1 MAQKLFGQGGMKKIS
16 SLALFLFLVGAV
28 EAQNLG
34 SVRGVVRDGRTGT
47 PISGAAVVIRGAAV
61 GATSDS
67 VGQFLIVNTPLGY
80 LRLEATA
87 EGYRE
92 VATDPIQLTAAVTRQ
107 VNITMEPRVD
117 TLAAVSV
124 RAPGVR
130 RTDVAPLSNF
140 RLNVQEIEKSP
151 GGNRDIS
158 KVVQNIPGVSA
169 TPAYRN
175 DLVVRG
181 GSPSE
186 NRFYLDRVEIP
197 ILNHFAQQGASGGNA
212 SLVNSDFLS
221 SATLYSSAFPVW
233 AGGLS
238 SVLDLR
244 MAEGNSDR
252 FKTRFSIGASDA
264 GITFDTP
271 LGKDANLMASY
282 RVSYL
287 QLLFSAIKLPFLPTY
302 QDAQFKTT
310 IRLSPRD
317 RLVVLGLGGYDFN
330 RLNTGIPDPTVSQR
344 YLLEYIPENDQ
355 WSYVVGAVY
364 THTTQYGQLS
374 VVASTDRVNNSL
386 QKWQNND
393 PAQGKNLDYVSN
405 ESHARLRVE
414 YTGDL
419 GRGYALSA
427 GVSGNSAWYDN
438 HTMRKIFIG
447 GTPAQNLY
455 QSDLQ
460 LWEYAAYAAVDKRF
474 FDEKLRVQL
483 SARMEGNS
491 YSKHTANPLAHF
503 SPRLLLGYEFAPR
516 WSLNATLGRYYQ
528 QPLYTTMGYRSPAG
542 ELVNRDALRY
552 TSSDQVSLGVAWAPS
567 VVQRLSVEGF
577 YKSYDRYPMSVR
589 DSVAIGGV
597 PYEVFAVGAEAV
609 RSVGQGRAYGFE
621 LLYRNQDLFGFRLNA
636 SFTYYRSEFRKLDKN
651 FAPTGAYVPS
661 NWDNQRLFTIL
672 LSRELGKGWE
682 AGLRWRYAGGAPYTP
697 YNEAASM
704 EPDHWNETHQP
715 VVDYSMQNA
724 QRFAPFHQLDIRVD
738 KSWFFRKWTLAL
750 YVDVQNLYNYAAQG
764 RDLLLPGVDP
774 QTGQY
779 VVGANGKYVPVYYP
793 NKLGGTIIPTLGVNI
808 EF

>member
-1 MAQKLFGQGGMKKIS
+1 MKPLFF
-16 SLALFLFLVGAV
+16 ALFFIFGSWTVS
-28 EAQNLG
+28 AQNGG
-34 SVRGVVRDGRTGT
+34 SVRGVVRDARTGT
-47 PISGAAVVIRGAAV
+47 PISGAAVLVHGSSA
-61 GATSDS
+61 GATTDS
-67 VGQFLIVNTPLGY
+67 VGRFLIDRTPTGY
-80 LRLEATA
+80 LRLEVSA

-92 VATDPIQLTAAVTRQ
+92 TQSDPVQLTAAVTRQ
-107 VNITMEPRVD
+107 VDLLMEPRVD

-140 RLNVQEIEKSP
+140 RLNIQEIEKSP

-169 TPAYRN
+169 TPNYRN

-197 ILNHFAQQGASGGNA
+197 ILNHFAQQGSSGGNA
-212 SLVNSDFLS
+212 SLVNSDFLT
-221 SATLYSSAFPVW
+221 SATLYSSSFPVW

-244 MAEGNSDR
+244 MGEGNADR

-264 GITFDTP
+264 GVTFDTP
-271 LGKDANLMASY
+271 LGKSANLIASY
-282 RVSYL
+282 RISYL

-302 QDAQFKTT
+302 QDAQFKATF
-310 IRLSPRD
+310 RLSDRD

-330 RLNTGIPDPTVSQR
+330 RLNTGLKDPSPTQR
-344 YLLEYIPENDQ
+344 YLLDYLPENDQ
-355 WSYVVGAVY
+355 WSYTVGAVY
-364 THTTQYGQLS
+364 THNTQYGQLA
-374 VVASTDRVNNSL
+374 VVLSTDRVNNAL

-414 YTGDL
+414 YSGDL

-427 GVSGNSAWYDN
+427 GVSGNRAWYDN
-438 HTMRKIFIG
+438 RTFQRIFIG
-447 GTPAQNLY
+447 GQPAENRY

-474 FDEKLRVQL
+474 FAEKFRVQL
-483 SARMEGNS
+483 SARVEGNS
-491 YSKHTANPLAHF
+491 YSSYTVNPLAHF
-503 SPRLLLGYEFAPR
+503 SPRLLLSYAFSPR
-516 WSLNATLGRYYQ
+516 WTLNATVGRYYQ
-528 QPLYTTMGYRSPAG
+528 QPLYTTMGFRDPAG
-542 ELVNRDALRY
+542 QLVNRETLRY
-552 TSSDQVSLGVAWAPS
+552 IRSDQASLGVAWSPTA
-567 VVQRLSVEGF
+567 VQRLSVEGF
-577 YKSYDRYPMSVR
+577 YKSYDRYPMSLI
-589 DSVAIGGV
+589 DSVAIGGT
-597 PYEVFAVGAEAV
+597 PYEVFAVGAEPV
-609 RSVGQGRAYGFE
+609 RSVGKGRAYGFE
-621 LLYRNQDLFGFRLNA
+621 ILYRNQDLFGFRLNV
-636 SFTYYRSEFRKLDKN
+636 SFTYYRSEFRKLDQE
-651 FAPTGAYVPS
+651 FAPTGAYIPS
-661 NWDNQRLFTIL
+661 NWDNQRLFTLL

-697 YNEAASM
+697 YNESASM
-704 EPDHWNETHQP
+704 DPDHWNAAHQP

-724 QRFAPFHQLDIRVD
+724 QRFVPFHQLDIRVD
-738 KSWFFRKWTLAL
+738 KSWFFRKWTLSL
-750 YVDVQNLYNYAAQG
+750 YVDVQNAYNYAAPG
-764 RDLLLPGVDP
+764 RDLLLPQVNP
-774 QTGQY
+774 ETGQY
-779 VVGANGKYVPVYYP
+779 VIGSNGKYVPVYYP
-793 NKLGGTIIPTLGVNI
+793 NTLGGTIIPTIGVNI